1 MKYLLNWLF
10 SCTAWSKGWG
20 INSYRAG
27 GEWFHDPK
35 GCACWIRGPRKR
47 HYRIRNWSWVRIQY
61 NIEARSN
68 TYRYIFYYIQ
78 MVVLYFVITMMLANF
93 SYLNRIFFRILE
105 KPWKP
110 TNSHSDKSQNITKE
124 PRTKNTTNISNGTM
138 DHKGDTNATIYAGIV
153 IGIIMVIVIAL
164 MMYLS
169 RKKVSD

>member
-1 MKYLLNWLF
+1 M
-10 SCTAWSKGWG
+10 T
-20 INSYRAG
+20 
-27 GEWFHDPK
+27 
-35 GCACWIRGPRKR
+35 
-47 HYRIRNWSWVRIQY
+47 
-61 NIEARSN
+61 
-68 TYRYIFYYIQ
+68 
-78 MVVLYFVITMMLANF
+78 LANF
-93 SYLNRIFFRILE
+93 SYFNRIFFLILE

>member
-1 MKYLLNWLF
+1 
-10 SCTAWSKGWG
+10 
-20 INSYRAG
+20 
-27 GEWFHDPK
+27 
-35 GCACWIRGPRKR
+35 
-47 HYRIRNWSWVRIQY
+47 
-61 NIEARSN
+61 
-68 TYRYIFYYIQ
+68 
-78 MVVLYFVITMMLANF
+78 MLTKF
-93 SYLNRIFFRILE
+93 SYFNSFFLILE

>member
-1 MKYLLNWLF
+1 
-10 SCTAWSKGWG
+10 
-20 INSYRAG
+20 
-27 GEWFHDPK
+27 
-35 GCACWIRGPRKR
+35 
-47 HYRIRNWSWVRIQY
+47 
-61 NIEARSN
+61 
-68 TYRYIFYYIQ
+68 
-78 MVVLYFVITMMLANF
+78 MVVLYFFITMMLANY
-93 SYLNRIFFRILE
+93 SYFNRIFFLILE